1 MVSYSKLLNKSNTYT
16 YLHKCVHVHTLV
28 HNTVSHPLVRLV
40 GGNTASEGRVEVYY
54 SSTWGTVCQTHW
66 GIQDATVV
74 CRELGYPRALAA
86 PGYSTFGGGTGQ
98 VLYSSEWNGTC
109 GMELNLWNEID
120 YSHL

>member
-1 MVSYSKLLNKSNTYT
+1 MVSYSKLLTKSNTYT

-54 SSTWGTVCQTHW
+54 NSTWGTVCQTHW

-98 VLYSSEWNGTC
+98 VLNFC